1 MAIRVHSGGHSYEG
15 QSYTVDGAVL
25 EDGAPFVVI
34 DLMSLN
40 RVRVDAASAT
50 TWVEC
55 GATLSKVYYAGA
67 ASSVSS
73 SSMANGSS
81 SSLAFTAGLCS
92 TVSVGGHISGSGF
105 GLLLRKFMLTVD
117 NKNVLDAEGRVL
129 DQGAMG
135 KDLIPVPG
143 TVMVFTLKR
152 EGSVDAIA
160 RLVHWWPS
168 VGPALPDEFY
178 LSIFLMMGGSL
189 QEDDNVTVF
198 PELDLVEMELSEMS
212 WVESAMQ
219 FARLSSVEEL
229 TSRVSKMKY
238 YGTNKSDYVK
248 QPIQRDALAEILRYL
263 STGPVG
269 YNVQYGITWEAGK
282 DDGEAGMTWLRTLY
296 EYMALHV
303 SYDPRATYV
312 NYIDLDL
319 SMEVAPAT
327 TTNASVLAVGRARNF
342 DRLVQAKTH
351 IDPANVF
358 NNAQS
363 IPPLERHD

>member
-73 SSMANGSS
+73 SSMVNGSS

-117 NKNVLDAEGRVL
+117 NVLLPPLPG
-129 DQGAMG
+129 Q
-135 KDLIPVPG
+135 LIPVPG

-189 QEDDNVTVF
+189 QEDDNVT
-198 PELDLVEMELSEMS
+198 
-212 WVESAMQ
+212 
-219 FARLSSVEEL
+219 
-229 TSRVSKMKY
+229 
-238 YGTNKSDYVK
+238 
-248 QPIQRDALAEILRYL
+248 
-263 STGPVG
+263 
-269 YNVQYGITWEAGK
+269 
-282 DDGEAGMTWLRTLY
+282 
-296 EYMALHV
+296 
-303 SYDPRATYV
+303 
-312 NYIDLDL
+312 
-319 SMEVAPAT
+319 
-327 TTNASVLAVGRARNF
+327 
-342 DRLVQAKTH
+342 
-351 IDPANVF
+351 
-358 NNAQS
+358 
-363 IPPLERHD
+363 

>member
-73 SSMANGSS
+73 SSMVNGSS

-135 KDLIPVPG
+135 KD
-143 TVMVFTLKR
+143 VFWAIR
-152 EGSVDAIA
+152 SGSRGSWGV
-160 RLVHWWPS
+160 V
-168 VGPALPDEFY
+168 
-178 LSIFLMMGGSL
+178 IFLVVNL
-189 QEDDNVTVF
+189 RF

-212 WVESAMQ
+212 WVKSAMQ

-269 YNVQYGITWEAGK
+269 YSVQYGITWKAGK

-303 SYDPRATYV
+303 SYDPRAAYV

-327 TTNASVLAVGRARNF
+327 TTNASVLANF